1 MNLMNNEKLRNKCS
15 ALLFKL
21 YNIKEKNMKIAGIIA
36 EYNPFHNG
44 HLYHIE
50 QTKKNLKAD
59 YTVVVMS
66 GNFVMRG
73 EPALFN
79 KFLRAKSAV
88 TGGADLVIELPVP
101 YALSSAEYFAE
112 GGVRILE
119 SLKGIDYLSFGS
131 ETGNIEALTAIA
143 DKLLCEKTKK
153 AIRENSKA
161 GIPVFSA
168 MAKEFG
174 EEENEILKT
183 PNNIL
188 AVNYIKALKKIN
200 SSITPYSVKRKM
212 ADYNDISANG
222 NFISATGM
230 REYLKAGKDISPY
243 IPEASYSLIKD
254 YEPVF
259 EEEFDKI
266 LAYAL
271 RIKTS
276 EDFLKYADVS
286 EGLENLLIKSVREVF
301 TVKETAEYLKSKR
314 YAYTRIKRILFNI
327 LLDIPK
333 GEREKKPEYAR
344 VLGFNEKGKEL
355 MSYLNK
361 KSEIP
366 LITNPVREHYEK
378 YHGLSY
384 DLKAADI
391 YSIICGKKGGNLNK
405 ILL

>member
-1 MNLMNNEKLRNKCS
+1 
-15 ALLFKL
+15 
-21 YNIKEKNMKIAGIIA
+21 MKIAGIIA

-44 HLYHIE
+44 HYYHIE
-50 QTKKNLKAD
+50 QTKKELKAD
-59 YTVVVMS
+59 YIVVVMS

-79 KFLRAKSAV
+79 KFLRAKAA
-88 TGGADLVIELPVP
+88 TLGGADLVIELPVP

-119 SLKGIDYLSFGS
+119 SLNGVDYLSFGS
-131 ETGNIEALTAIA
+131 ETGKIEILTALA
-143 DKLLCEKTKK
+143 KKLHSEKIKE
-153 AIRENSKA
+153 AIKENSKD

-168 MAKEFG
+168 MAKEFTDD
-174 EEENEILKT
+174 ENEILKT

-200 SSITPYSVKRKM
+200 SSIIPYSVKRIM
-212 ADYNDISANG
+212 ADYNDTTPSG

-230 REYLKAGKDISPY
+230 REFLKDNKEISSYMPVSSYNVLKDVR
-243 IPEASYSLIKD
+243 
-254 YEPVF
+254 PVF
-259 EEEFDKI
+259 EEEFDKL
-266 LAYAL
+266 LAYTL
-271 RIKTS
+271 RVKTA
-276 EDFLKYADVS
+276 EELLKYPDVS

-301 TVKETAEYLKSKR
+301 TVKEIAEYVKSKR

-333 GEREKKPEYAR
+333 TERNKNPEYAR

-366 LITNPVREHYEK
+366 LITNPTREHYEK